1 MTAPK
6 NYREYAS
13 SLDAGARSSLGE
25 IRETLAAALPKAT
38 ETISYG
44 LPAFEIDGKKLVWF
58 AAFKKHVGFYPGSAA
73 IAKFTNQ
80 LTRYKTAKGS
90 VQFPYDS
97 PLPRTL
103 VSRMARYAA
112 VARQEGLRRKSSS

>member
-13 SLDAGARSSLGE
+13 SFGAGVRCSLDE
-25 IRETLAAALPKAT
+25 IRETIASALPAAT
-38 ETISYG
+38 EAISYG
-44 LPAFEIDGKKLVWF
+44 IPAFTIDGEKIVWF
-58 AAFKKHVGFYPGSAA
+58 AAFKKHVGFYPGSSA
-73 IAKFTNQ
+73 IAKFAGQ

-90 VQFPYDS
+90 VQFPYDL

-103 VSRMARYAA
+103 VSRMAKYAA
-112 VARQEGLRRKSSS
+112 RARQERRRRKSSS

>member
-13 SLDAGARSSLGE
+13 SLAAGARSSLDE
-25 IRETLAAALPKAT
+25 IRETIAAALPNAT

-58 AAFKKHVGFYPGSAA
+58 AAFKKHVGFYPGSAT
-73 IAKFTNQ
+73 IAKFANQ

-103 VSRMARYAA
+103 VSRMTKYAA
-112 VARQEGLRRKSSS
+112 VVRQEGRLRKSSS

>member
-13 SLDAGARSSLGE
+13 SLDAGARSSLDE
-25 IRETLAAALPKAT
+25 IRETLAAALPEAT

-44 LPAFEIDGKKLVWF
+44 LPAFEIDGKKFVWF

-73 IAKFTNQ
+73 IAKFANQ

-103 VSRMARYAA
+103 VSRMAKYAV
-112 VARQEGLRRKSSS
+112 VARQEGRRRKSSS